1 MPFITIP
8 WIHTA
13 DPSNIWASKSA
24 FTPADPFAIVM
35 GVRTSSDVVAAGLR
49 FNAVFQMVNP
59 RLDAWETL
67 WYTIIAGSSE
77 QSDTIDWHWR
87 GISFSWGTDF
97 AIWFQW
103 NHYSDP
109 ISHIL
114 GPDRERGI
122 FYVRGTIDVLGSN
135 LFAYSSEF
143 WYKVRPQ

>member
-13 DPSNIWASKSA
+13 DPSNIWTSKSI

-67 WYTIIAGSSE
+67 VYYN
-77 QSDTIDWHWR
+77 
-87 GISFSWGTDF
+87 SW
-97 AIWFQW
+97 
-103 NHYSDP
+103 
-109 ISHIL
+109 
-114 GPDRERGI
+114 
-122 FYVRGTIDVLGSN
+122 
-135 LFAYSSEF
+135 
-143 WYKVRPQ
+143 